1 MLVAECQRRAE
12 IVERIIVAS
21 TIAM

>member
-1 MLVAECQRRAE
+1 MLVAECQRRAQ

>member
-1 MLVAECQRRAE
+1 MLVAECQRRAQ

-21 TIAM
+21 TIAT